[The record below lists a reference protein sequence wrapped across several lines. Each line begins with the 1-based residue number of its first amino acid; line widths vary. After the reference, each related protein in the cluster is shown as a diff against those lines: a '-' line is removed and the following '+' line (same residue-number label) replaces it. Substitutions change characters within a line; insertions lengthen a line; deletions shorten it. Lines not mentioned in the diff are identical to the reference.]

1 MTRIHH
7 LSMAGILLFSAPQA
21 HAEFTFGLDLFKD
34 SGDRELSA
42 GYYSSSSENV
52 IDSSAADSTG
62 FRLRLGFGSIKDSRG
77 EIYFSKY
84 EADDA
89 GPLGYS
95 NEWELGGN
103 YIFTFMKNPTNP
115 LLKPVSPF
123 LKAGLGFGG
132 ADTEVTFIY
141 DSGDTTDNLYNVH
154 LNLGGGVSYSF
165 TDNIAITGSIEY
177 VYRNWQDF
185 ESGVYTFS
193 TSDSLFRFGIG
204 VGVTF

>member
-1 MTRIHH
+1 
-7 LSMAGILLFSAPQA
+7 MAGILLFSAPQV
-21 HAEFTFGLDLFKD
+21 HAELTFGLDLFKD
-34 SGDRELSA
+34 MGDRDLSA
-42 GYYSSSSENV
+42 GYGSSSSQN
-52 IDSSAADSTG
+52 DLDNSAADSTG

-123 LKAGLGFGG
+123 LKAGIGLGG
-132 ADTEVTFIY
+132 ADTEMTFIY
-141 DSGDTTDNLYNVH
+141 SDSGETTDNIYNAH
-154 LNLGGGVSYSF
+154 INLGGGVSYSF
-165 TDNIAITGSIEY
+165 TDNIAITGGIEY
-177 VYRNWQDF
+177 VYRSWQDF
-185 ESGVYTFS
+185 ESGYYTIS
-193 TSDSLFRFGIG
+193 PTDSLFRIGIGIG
-204 VGVTF
+204 VTF